1 MAGMVQPESR
11 GVSAGGVTFAVAEM
25 GAGAP
30 LVLLH
35 GGGPGCTAWTDFGP
49 VAPLFAGAGRRVVLV
64 DLLQYGGSDMA
75 EITGPMWD
83 HHARKIVDLMDVLGI
98 GRADFVCNSWGGTVA
113 LDLAAGY
120 PERARNLV
128 VTGSMPVFEGEVA
141 SLPETGPQ
149 VRARAFRRFRE
160 EYYGG
165 EGPTR
170 EKMRALIGSLEW
182 FDASRVPEETVELR
196 WRTSVNPVDMA
207 LAMSDNPRGQWQDLT
222 EELGRVQSP
231 VLFLWGM
238 QDPFLSPEYAL
249 MLARMVPHGSLHVMD
264 RASHHLQ
271 EERPEEFV
279 AIAGAFLDRPN

>member
-1 MAGMVQPESR
+1 M
-11 GVSAGGVTFAVAEM
+11 
-25 GAGAP
+25 
-30 LVLLH
+30 LLLH

-49 VAPLFAGAGRRVVLV
+49 VAGRFAAGRRVVLV

-113 LDLAAGY
+113 LDLAAAF
-120 PERARNLV
+120 PDRARNLV
-128 VTGSMPVFEGEVA
+128 VTGSMPVFEGEVP

-170 EKMRALIGSLEW
+170 EKMRELIGRLEW

-196 WRTSVNPVDMA
+196 WRTSLNPVDRA
-207 LAMSDNPRGQWQDLT
+207 LALSANPRGQWQDLT
-222 EELGRVQSP
+222 EELGRIQSP

-238 QDPFLSPEYAL
+238 QDPFLTPEYAL
-249 MLARMVPHGSLHVMD
+249 MLARMVPRGSLHVMD

-279 AIAGAFLDRPN
+279 AVVRAFLDRSS